1 MSTAEH
7 AERPPL
13 GQVCL
18 GESARV
24 TGVARSRPVPSG
36 WRLVA
41 LIGTMSI
48 FGPLCIDMYLPA
60 LPELSSQL
68 HVGASATQLTL
79 TACVVSIAVGQLVLG
94 PISDRVGR
102 RPPLLTGLAAFLVS
116 SAACAIAPNIYV
128 LTGCRL
134 IQGLGGAAGIAI
146 SRSIV
151 RDLRSGPAL
160 ARFYATLMLATGL
173 GPVLAP
179 QIGSWILAVTSWRGV
194 FAALAVFGAILLTL
208 VWWRVPETLPPT
220 ARSAGS
226 IWRALGTTAL
236 VSRDRTF
243 LGYALGCALAM
254 GAVFSYVAGSS
265 FVLQNVYRLSPQ
277 EYGLIFALTGCAMV
291 AGAQLS
297 GRLAGRV
304 GSASLLAGGLGTMT
318 AGGVLLL
325 GVVVS
330 RATGLAGVIPAVLM
344 IMAGWGLVAPNAL
357 ALGMQRYPQY
367 AGAASAVVGFLQ
379 FALAAVAAPLP
390 GLGGTADPLP
400 MAILVAAFPA
410 LAIATVLALPRR
422 AAARDTPSPAAVG
435 GMTADAPAADP
446 APT

>member
-1 MSTAEH
+1 
-7 AERPPL
+7 
-13 GQVCL
+13 
-18 GESARV
+18 
-24 TGVARSRPVPSG
+24 VPSG

-79 TACVVSIAVGQLVLG
+79 TACVVSIATGQLVLG

-102 RPPLLTGLAAFLVS
+102 RPPLLAGLAAFLGS

-128 LTGCRL
+128 LTGFRL
-134 IQGLGGAAGIAI
+134 LQGLGGAAGIAI

-151 RDLRSGPAL
+151 RDLHSGPAL

-194 FAALAVFGAILLTL
+194 FAALAVFGAILMTL
-208 VWWRVPETLPPT
+208 VWWRVPETLPPA
-220 ARSAGS
+220 ARSSGS
-226 IWRALGTTAL
+226 VWRALTATAR

-277 EYGLIFALTGCAMV
+277 TYGLTFALTGCAMV

-297 GRLAGRV
+297 GRLAGRL
-304 GSASLLAGGLGTMT
+304 SPASLLAAGLVTMT
-318 AGGVLLL
+318 GGGVLLL
-325 GVVVS
+325 AVVVS
-330 RATGLAGVIPAVLM
+330 GAAGLAGVIPAVIML
-344 IMAGWGLVAPNAL
+344 MAGWGLVGPNAL
-357 ALGMQRYPQY
+357 ALGMQRYPQS
-367 AGAASAVVGFLQ
+367 AGAASAVIGFLQ
-379 FALAAVAAPLP
+379 FTVAAIVAPLP

-410 LAIATVLALPRR
+410 VAIATVLAMPAR
-422 AAARDTPSPAAVG
+422 AAARAAKLAAVAG
-435 GMTADAPAADP
+435 VRADEPGADP

>member
-1 MSTAEH
+1 
-7 AERPPL
+7 
-13 GQVCL
+13 
-18 GESARV
+18 
-24 TGVARSRPVPSG
+24 
-36 WRLVA
+36 
-41 LIGTMSI
+41 MSI

-79 TACVVSIAVGQLVLG
+79 TACVVSIAIGQLVLG

-102 RPPLLTGLAAFLVS
+102 RPPLLAGLAAFLGS

-128 LTGCRL
+128 LTSFRL

-151 RDLRSGPAL
+151 RDVRSGPAL

-194 FAALAVFGAILLTL
+194 FAALAVLGAVLLAV
-208 VWWRVPETLPPT
+208 VWWRVPETLPPS
-220 ARSAGS
+220 ARSSGS

-236 VSRDRTF
+236 VSRDRIF

-277 EYGLIFALTGCAMV
+277 MYGLIFALTGCAMV

-297 GRLAGRV
+297 AKLAGRV
-304 GSASLLAGGLGTMT
+304 SAASLLATGLGTMT
-318 AGGVLLL
+318 VGGALLL
-325 GVVVS
+325 GAVAS
-330 RATGLAGVIPAVLM
+330 RAAGLAGVIAAAIM
-344 IMAGWGLVAPNAL
+344 IMAGWGLVGPNAL
-357 ALGMQRYPQY
+357 ALGMQRYPQS
-367 AGAASAVVGFLQ
+367 AGAASAVIGFLQ
-379 FALAAVAAPLP
+379 FTIAAIAAPLP
-390 GLGGTADPLP
+390 GLRGTADPLP
-400 MAILVAAFPA
+400 MAILVTAFPVV
-410 LAIATVLALPRR
+410 AIATVAALSAR
-422 AAARDTPSPAAVG
+422 AATRGTNAVAIVAVAADG
-435 GMTADAPAADP
+435 AAADP
-446 APT
+446 AAT

>member
-1 MSTAEH
+1 MPT
-7 AERPPL
+7 
-13 GQVCL
+13 
-18 GESARV
+18 
-24 TGVARSRPVPSG
+24 G

-60 LPELSSQL
+60 LPELSRQL
-68 HVGASATQLTL
+68 HVGASAAQLTL
-79 TACVVSIAVGQLVLG
+79 TACVVSIAAGQLVIG
-94 PISDRVGR
+94 SISDRVGR
-102 RPPLLTGLAAFLVS
+102 RPPLLAGLAAFLGS

-128 LTGCRL
+128 LTGFRL
-134 IQGLGGAAGIAI
+134 LQGLGGAAGIVI

-151 RDLRSGPAL
+151 RDLHSGPAL

-179 QIGSWILAVTSWRGV
+179 QIGSWILAFTSWRGV
-194 FAALAVFGAILLTL
+194 FAALAVFGAILLAL
-208 VWWRVPETLPPT
+208 VWWRVPETLPPS
-220 ARSAGS
+220 ARSSGS
-226 IWRALGTTAL
+226 IWHSLAATTR

-277 EYGLIFALTGCAMV
+277 TYGLVFALTGCAMV

-304 GSASLLAGGLGTMT
+304 SSASLLATGLGTMT
-318 AGGVLLL
+318 AGGALLL
-325 GVVVS
+325 AVVAS
-330 RATGLAGVIPAVLM
+330 RAAGLAGVIPAVIML
-344 IMAGWGLVAPNAL
+344 MAGWGLVGPNAL
-357 ALGMQRYPQY
+357 ALGMQRYPQS
-367 AGAASAVVGFLQ
+367 AGAASAVIGFLQ
-379 FALAAVAAPLP
+379 FTVAAIAAPLP

-400 MAILVAAFPA
+400 MAILVAAFPTV
-410 LAIATVLALPRR
+410 AIATVLAVPAR
-422 AAARDTPSPAAVG
+422 AARAAVLAAVDG
-435 GMTADAPAADP
+435 VRADEPEADP

>member
-1 MSTAEH
+1 
-7 AERPPL
+7 
-13 GQVCL
+13 
-18 GESARV
+18 
-24 TGVARSRPVPSG
+24 VPSG

-79 TACVVSIAVGQLVLG
+79 TACVVSIAAGQLVLG

-102 RPPLLTGLAAFLVS
+102 RPPLLAGLAAFLGS

-128 LTGCRL
+128 LTGFRL

-151 RDLRSGPAL
+151 RDLHSGPAL

-173 GPVLAP
+173 GPVVAP

-194 FAALAVFGAILLTL
+194 FAALAVFGAILLAL
-208 VWWRVPETLPPT
+208 VWWRVPETLPPA
-220 ARSAGS
+220 ARSQGS
-226 IWRALGTTAL
+226 IRHTLAATLR
-236 VSRDRTF
+236 VSGDRTF

-277 EYGLIFALTGCAMV
+277 KYGLIFALTGCAMV

-304 GSASLLAGGLGTMT
+304 SSASLLATGLGTMT
-318 AGGVLLL
+318 AGGALLL
-325 GVVVS
+325 AVVVS
-330 RATGLAGVIPAVLM
+330 RVAGLAGVIPAVVML
-344 IMAGWGLVAPNAL
+344 MAGWGVVGPNAL
-357 ALGMQRYPQY
+357 ALGMQRYPQS
-367 AGAASAVVGFLQ
+367 AGAASAVIGFLQ
-379 FALAAVAAPLP
+379 FTVAAIAAPLP

-400 MAILVAAFPA
+400 MAILVVAFPA
-410 LAIATVLALPRR
+410 VAIATVLAVSARPAR
-422 AAARDTPSPAAVG
+422 AAARAARPAAVG
-435 GMTADAPAADP
+435 GVRADEPEADP

>member
-1 MSTAEH
+1 
-7 AERPPL
+7 
-13 GQVCL
+13 
-18 GESARV
+18 
-24 TGVARSRPVPSG
+24 
-36 WRLVA
+36 VA

-60 LPELSSQL
+60 LPQLSSQL

-102 RPPLLTGLAAFLVS
+102 RPPLLAGLAAFLGS

-128 LTGCRL
+128 LTGFRL
-134 IQGLGGAAGIAI
+134 IQGIGGAAGIAI

-151 RDLRSGPAL
+151 RDLHSGPAL

-194 FAALAVFGAILLTL
+194 FAALAVFGAILLAL
-208 VWWRVPETLPPT
+208 VWWRVPETLPST
-220 ARSAGS
+220 ARSSGS
-226 IWRALGTTAL
+226 IWRALGTTAR
-236 VSRDRTF
+236 VSRDRIF

-277 EYGLIFALTGCAMV
+277 TYGLIFALTGCAMV

-297 GRLAGRV
+297 GKLSGRV
-304 GSASLLAGGLGTMT
+304 SSASLLATGLGTMM
-318 AGGVLLL
+318 AGGALLL
-325 GVVVS
+325 VVVVS
-330 RATGLAGVIPAVLM
+330 RGVGLAGVIPAVIM
-344 IMAGWGLVAPNAL
+344 IMASWGLVAPNAL
-357 ALGMQRYPQY
+357 ALAMQRYPQS

-379 FALAAVAAPLP
+379 FTVAAIAAPLP
-390 GLGGTADPLP
+390 GIGGTTDPLP
-400 MAILVAAFPA
+400 MAILVVAFPA
-410 LAIATVLALPRR
+410 AAIATLLAVPAR
-422 AAARDTPSPAAVG
+422 AATVSALRSGPRSWRSSSTWDRVG
-435 GMTADAPAADP
+435 GDAAQV
-446 APT
+446 APPD

>member
-1 MSTAEH
+1 VSAAQHPE
-7 AERPPL
+7 EPPL
-13 GQVCL
+13 GQVCVDQ
-18 GESARV
+18 SVRV
-24 TGVARSRPVPSG
+24 TGHVRSRPVPTG

-60 LPELSSQL
+60 LPDLSSQL
-68 HVGASATQLTL
+68 HVGASAAQLTL
-79 TACVVSIAVGQLVLG
+79 TACVVSMATGQLVLG

-102 RPPLLTGLAAFLVS
+102 RPPMLAGLAAFLVS
-116 SAACAIAPNIYV
+116 SAACAIAPNIYA
-128 LTGCRL
+128 LASFRL
-134 IQGLGGAAGIAI
+134 IQGLGGAAGIVI

-194 FAALAVFGAILLTL
+194 FAALAVFGAILLAL
-208 VWWRVPETLPPT
+208 VWWRVPETLAPA
-220 ARSAGS
+220 ARSS
-226 IWRALGTTAL
+226 DSVWRALGATAL

-243 LGYALGCALAM
+243 LGYALSCALAM

-277 EYGLIFALTGCAMV
+277 MYGLIFALTGCAMV

-297 GRLAGRV
+297 GRLTGRI
-304 GSASLLAGGLGTMT
+304 GPASLLSAGLGTMT

-325 GVVVS
+325 LVVVS
-330 RATGLAGVIPAVLM
+330 RAAGLAGVIPAIIM
-344 IMAGWGLVAPNAL
+344 IMAGWGLVGPNAL
-357 ALGMQRYPQY
+357 ALGMQRYPQS
-367 AGAASAVVGFLQ
+367 AGAASAVIGFLQ
-379 FALAAVAAPLP
+379 FTVAAIVAPLP
-390 GLGGTADPLP
+390 GIRGTADPLP
-400 MAILVAAFPA
+400 MAVLLVAFPA
-410 LAIATVLALPRR
+410 VAIATMLVVPARTAARGASRAVVGGLHDGSYERT
-422 AAARDTPSPAAVG
+422 AAAE
-435 GMTADAPAADP
+435 
-446 APT
+446 

>member
-1 MSTAEH
+1 
-7 AERPPL
+7 
-13 GQVCL
+13 
-18 GESARV
+18 
-24 TGVARSRPVPSG
+24 
-36 WRLVA
+36 
-41 LIGTMSI
+41 MSI

-79 TACVVSIAVGQLVLG
+79 TACVVSIAAGQLVLG
-94 PISDRVGR
+94 TISDRVGR
-102 RPPLLTGLAAFLVS
+102 RPPLLVGLAAFLVS

-128 LTGCRL
+128 LTGFRL

-151 RDLRSGPAL
+151 RDLHSGPAL

-173 GPVLAP
+173 GPVVAP

-194 FAALAVFGAILLTL
+194 FAALAVFGAILLAL
-208 VWWRVPETLPPT
+208 VWWRVPETLPPA
-220 ARSAGS
+220 ARSSGS
-226 IWRALGTTAL
+226 IRHTLAATML
-236 VSRDRTF
+236 VSRDRIF

-277 EYGLIFALTGCAMV
+277 TYGLIFALTGCAMV

-304 GSASLLAGGLGTMT
+304 SSASLLGTGLGTMT
-318 AGGVLLL
+318 GGGALLL
-325 GVVVS
+325 AVVVT
-330 RATGLAGVIPAVLM
+330 RAAGLAGVIPAVIML
-344 IMAGWGLVAPNAL
+344 MAGWGLVGPNAL
-357 ALGMQRYPQY
+357 ALGMQRYPQS
-367 AGAASAVVGFLQ
+367 AGAASAVIGFLQ
-379 FALAAVAAPLP
+379 FTVAAIAAPLP

-410 LAIATVLALPRR
+410 LAIATVLAVSARPAR
-422 AAARDTPSPAAVG
+422 AVRPAAVG
-435 GMTADAPAADP
+435 WVGADEPEANP
-446 APT
+446 APH

>member
-1 MSTAEH
+1 
-7 AERPPL
+7 
-13 GQVCL
+13 
-18 GESARV
+18 
-24 TGVARSRPVPSG
+24 
-36 WRLVA
+36 
-41 LIGTMSI
+41 MSI

-68 HVGASATQLTL
+68 HAGASATQLTL
-79 TACVVSIAVGQLVLG
+79 TACVVSIATGQLVFG

-102 RPPLLTGLAAFLVS
+102 RPPLLAGLAAFLVS

-128 LTGCRL
+128 LTGFRL

-151 RDLRSGPAL
+151 RDLHSGPAL

-179 QIGSWILAVTSWRGV
+179 QIGSWILALTSWRGV
-194 FAALAVFGAILLTL
+194 FAALAVFGAILLAL
-208 VWWRVPETLPPT
+208 VWWRVPETLPPA
-220 ARSAGS
+220 ARSSAS
-226 IWRALGTTAL
+226 IWRALGVTAQ

-277 EYGLIFALTGCAMV
+277 TYGLIFALTGCAMV

-304 GSASLLAGGLGTMT
+304 SSASLLAAGLGTMT

-325 GVVVS
+325 AVVVS
-330 RATGLAGVIPAVLM
+330 GAAGLAGVIPAVIML
-344 IMAGWGLVAPNAL
+344 MAGWGLVGPNAL
-357 ALGMQRYPQY
+357 ALGMQRYPQS
-367 AGAASAVVGFLQ
+367 AGAAAAVIGFLQ
-379 FALAAVAAPLP
+379 FTVAAIAAPLP

-400 MAILVAAFPA
+400 MAILVVAFPVV
-410 LAIATVLALPRR
+410 AIATVLAVPARPAR
-422 AAARDTPSPAAVG
+422 AAGAARPAAVG
-435 GMTADAPAADP
+435 VKADEPEADP

>member
-1 MSTAEH
+1 MSAAEH
-7 AERPPL
+7 SESPPL

-18 GESARV
+18 GQSARV
-24 TGVARSRPVPSG
+24 TGYAGSRPVPSG

-60 LPELSSQL
+60 LPDLSSQL

-79 TACVVSIAVGQLVLG
+79 TACVVSIAAGQLVLG

-102 RPPLLTGLAAFLVS
+102 RPPLLAGLTAFLAS
-116 SAACAIAPNIYV
+116 SAACALAPNIYV
-128 LTGCRL
+128 LTSFRL

-151 RDLRSGPAL
+151 RDLHSGPAL

-179 QIGSWILAVTSWRGV
+179 QIGSWILAVTSWRGI
-194 FAALAVFGAILLTL
+194 FAALAVFGGILLAL

-220 ARSAGS
+220 ARSSGS
-226 IWRALGTTAL
+226 TWRALRTTAL

-243 LGYALGCALAM
+243 LAYALGCALAM

-277 EYGLIFALTGCAMV
+277 TYGLIFALTGCAMV

-297 GRLAGRV
+297 GRLTGHVSA
-304 GSASLLAGGLGTMT
+304 ASLLATGLGTMT
-318 AGGVLLL
+318 AGGALLL
-325 GVVVS
+325 GVVLS
-330 RATGLAGVIPAVLM
+330 GAAGLAGVIPAIVM
-344 IMAGWGLVAPNAL
+344 IMTGWGLVGPNAL
-357 ALGMQRYPQY
+357 ALGMQRYPHS
-367 AGAASAVVGFLQ
+367 AGAASAVIGFLQ
-379 FALAAVAAPLP
+379 FTVAAIVAPLP

-400 MAILVAAFPA
+400 MAILVAGFPA
-410 LAIATVLALPRR
+410 VAIATVLAVPPRAGR
-422 AAARDTPSPAAVG
+422 AARPAAVG
-435 GMTADAPAADP
+435 VVRAEDP
-446 APT
+446 VG